1 MKRLK
6 RIGMLLLQLA
16 VVVGILLTFGFIRSE
31 KAKDHVQELDLRVD
45 HSEGSYFIDKVVV
58 ADQLR
63 RTGWGELVGMRLDS
77 LDLHAIEASIQRNPF
92 VASAQAYIDV
102 QGHLSIEVSQ
112 RVPVLRV
119 VNQYMESF
127 YLDQNARVMPISKQ
141 YSAAVLVASG
151 QIADRPAPG
160 ATAYSERL
168 QELFELNDFIRS
180 NPLLNALFVQIYVN
194 GKGEFELIP
203 RVGNHTVLLGD
214 LSMLN
219 EKMEKLLALY
229 QSSFSEQDWKEYR
242 LINLKFKDQVICKR

>member
-6 RIGMLLLQLA
+6 KIGRVLLQLA
-16 VVVGILLTFGFIRSE
+16 VVVGVFLTFGFIRAE
-31 KAKDHVQELDLRVD
+31 KAKEQVQELDLRVD
-45 HSEGSYFIDKVVV
+45 HSAGSYFIDKVVV

-77 LDLHAIEASIQRNPF
+77 LDLHAIETSIQRNPF
-92 VASAQAYIDV
+92 VASAQAYIDM
-102 QGHLSIEVSQ
+102 QGRLSIEVSQ
-112 RVPVLRV
+112 REPVLRV

-127 YLDQNARVMPISKQ
+127 YLDQDARVMPTSKQ

-151 QIADRPAPG
+151 QINDRPAPG
-160 ATAYSERL
+160 ASVYSERL
-168 QELFELNDFIRS
+168 QQLFELNQFIR
-180 NPLLNALFVQIYVN
+180 NDDLLNALFVQIYVN

-214 LSMLN
+214 LSMLE

-229 QSSFSEQDWKEYR
+229 QTSFSETEWKEYR